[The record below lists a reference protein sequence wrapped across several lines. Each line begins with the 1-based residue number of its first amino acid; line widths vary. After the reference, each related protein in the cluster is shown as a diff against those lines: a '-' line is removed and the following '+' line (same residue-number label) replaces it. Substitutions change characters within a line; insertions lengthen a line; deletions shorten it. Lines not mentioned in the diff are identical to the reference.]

1 MYAMV
6 EIKGNQ
12 YRAEKGNLLTV
23 QRVPSEKGD
32 VVEFDSVLLLR
43 DDTALKIGE
52 PYVSGAKV
60 KAVVEDHVRGDKV
73 VVHKYKR
80 RKRYKRTRGHRQEL
94 TLLRVEEITGS

>member
-12 YRAEKGNLLTV
+12 YKAQKGDLLTV
-23 QRVPSEKGD
+23 DTIASEKGD
-32 VVEFDSVLLLR
+32 VVEFDNVLLVR
-43 DDTALKIGE
+43 DEGTLKIGE

-73 VVHKYKR
+73 LVFKYKR
-80 RKRYKRTRGHRQEL
+80 RKRYRRTKGHRQGY
-94 TLLRVEEITGS
+94 TVLRVEEITA

>member
-12 YRAEKGNLLTV
+12 YKAEKGELLTV
-23 QRVPSEKGD
+23 DVVASEKGD

-43 DDTALKIGE
+43 DDKNLKIGE
-52 PYVSGAKV
+52 PYIAGAKV

-73 VVHKYKR
+73 IVHKYKR
-80 RKRYKRTRGHRQEL
+80 RKRYKRTRGHRQHY
-94 TLLRVEEITGS
+94 TVLRVEEITG

>member
-12 YRAEKGNLLTV
+12 YKAEKGDLLTV
-23 QRVPSEKGD
+23 QRVASEKGD
-32 VVEFDSVLLLR
+32 VVEFDNVLMLR
-43 DDTALKIGE
+43 DESNVKIGE

-73 VVHKYKR
+73 IVHKYKR
-80 RKRYKRTRGHRQEL
+80 RKRYKRTRGHRQDY
-94 TLLRVEEITGS
+94 TLLRVEEIIGS

>member
-12 YRAEKGNLLTV
+12 YKAQKGDLLTV
-23 QRVPSEKGD
+23 QRVSSEKGD

-43 DDTALKIGE
+43 DDENLKIGE

-73 VVHKYKR
+73 IVHKYKR
-80 RKRYKRTRGHRQEL
+80 RKRYKRTRGHRQDL
-94 TLLRVEEITGS
+94 TVLRVEEITG

>member
-12 YRAEKGNLLTV
+12 YKAEKGDLLTV
-23 QRVPSEKGD
+23 QRVASEKGD

-43 DDTALKIGE
+43 DDKNLKIGE
-52 PYVSGAKV
+52 PYIAGARV

-73 VVHKYKR
+73 IVHKYKR
-80 RKRYKRTRGHRQEL
+80 RKRYKRTRGHRQHY
-94 TLLRVEEITGS
+94 TVLRVEEISG